1 MTSSPHI
8 QSDMKRVKVVM
19 NVQLSSWADSGARL
33 PEVYVLA
40 ALLFSIFGNNLLAV
54 LASIYLMF

>member
-8 QSDMKRVKVVM
+8 QSDMKRIKVVM
-19 NVQLSSWADSGARL
+19 NVQLSSWADGGARL

-40 ALLFSIFGNNLLAV
+40 ALLFSIYGNNLFAV
-54 LASIYLMF
+54 LASICLMF